1 MATLKGVIMPTRK
14 RLDGTYNV
22 YIRLTHHRESIRIST
37 SIYVDACHV
46 TRTNRIKDQRVID
59 AIDNII
65 SEWRAMIAELGIMA
79 DVLTAKELADVIRKR
94 TRDGKGFRLNFPDY
108 MRKLGDKKRASNTRA
123 NYYTVANALERY
135 HKRGVL
141 DIADITATYLN
152 HFEEWLRNEE
162 VAAGSIHLYLS
173 IIKAAHNAVKVEYND
188 EDGGIIRVPQSPFS
202 RYKVPAPPAPQPRG
216 VDLTTLQAIADLPDE
231 ERHNARRNIARDL
244 FMLSFGLGGMN
255 VVDMYDM
262 PHEALKGDVI
272 EYCRHKTRD
281 ARADNALYR
290 VKVLPE
296 VRPLL
301 DRWLDPTKKRLF
313 RLHLRYK
320 DAETCG
326 VALGLAM
333 RAVEEVVPFERHYTF
348 YAARH
353 TYATLAYNVAG
364 LDMYAVN
371 ELLNHSDVSMKIT
384 SRYVERDW
392 LKLYRAHKKVVE
404 LIDWTKI
411 SKNKSEA

>member
-1 MATLKGVIMPTRK
+1 MATLKGVIIPSRK
-14 RLDGTYNV
+14 RQDGTYNV
-22 YIRLTHHRESIRIST
+22 LIRLTHNRESVRIST
-37 SIYVDACHV
+37 SIYVDASQV
-46 TRTNRIKDQRVID
+46 TRTNRIKDQRALD
-59 AIDNII
+59 AIEKLVA
-65 SEWRAMIAELGIMA
+65 EWRAMIAELGIMA

-94 TRDGKGFRLNFPDY
+94 TRDSKGFRLNFPDY
-108 MRKLGDKKRASNTRA
+108 MRKLGDKKRAGNTRA

-141 DIADITATYLN
+141 DIADITATHLH
-152 HFEEWLRNEE
+152 HFEEWLRDEG

-173 IIKAAHNAVKVEYND
+173 IIKAAHNAAKVEYND

-216 VDLTTLQAIADLPDE
+216 VDLATLQAIADLPDE
-231 ERHNARRNIARDL
+231 ERYNTRRNIARDL

-255 VVDMYDM
+255 VADMYDM
-262 PHEALKGDVI
+262 PYDALKGDVI

-326 VALGLAM
+326 VALALAM
-333 RAVEEVVPFERHYTF
+333 GAVEDAAPFERHYTF

-392 LKLYRAHKKVVE
+392 RKLYRAHKKIVKLV
-404 LIDWTKI
+404 DWTKI
-411 SKNKSEA
+411 CKQESEA

>member
-1 MATLKGVIMPTRK
+1 
-14 RLDGTYNV
+14 
-22 YIRLTHHRESIRIST
+22 
-37 SIYVDACHV
+37 
-46 TRTNRIKDQRVID
+46 
-59 AIDNII
+59 
-65 SEWRAMIAELGIMA
+65 
-79 DVLTAKELADVIRKR
+79 
-94 TRDGKGFRLNFPDY
+94 
-108 MRKLGDKKRASNTRA
+108 
-123 NYYTVANALERY
+123 
-135 HKRGVL
+135 
-141 DIADITATYLN
+141 
-152 HFEEWLRNEE
+152 
-162 VAAGSIHLYLS
+162 
-173 IIKAAHNAVKVEYND
+173 
-188 EDGGIIRVPQSPFS
+188 
-202 RYKVPAPPAPQPRG
+202 
-216 VDLTTLQAIADLPDE
+216 
-231 ERHNARRNIARDL
+231 
-244 FMLSFGLGGMN
+244 MLSFGLGGMN
-255 VVDMYDM
+255 VADMYDM
-262 PHEALKGDVI
+262 PYDALKGDVI

-333 RAVEEVVPFERHYTF
+333 RAVEDAVPFERHYTF

-384 SRYVERDW
+384 ARYVERDW
-392 LKLYRAHKKVVE
+392 LKLYRAHKKIVKLV
-404 LIDWTKI
+404 DWNKI
-411 SKNKSEA
+411 CKIF